1 MSVSTIITELVIL
14 LGLVGDGQIDITTF
28 NISEQ
33 C

>member
-14 LGLVGDGQIDITTF
+14 LGLVGDRQVDITTF
-28 NISEQ
+28 KISEQ